1 MLAHEL
7 AHLRRRD
14 LLWLWLFTLGETFF
28 FFHPVVWLAR
38 REWTLATEAACDE
51 MAIRVTRQTP
61 RDYGEMLIDIVATT
75 SRHATPLVAVGI
87 IENAHTLKR
96 RLKLMITTRTR
107 VASIGGIALI
117 SIATLALVPWKLT
130 AQDANAEAVAK
141 LKEENAKLRQE
152 LEAARK
158 DAEVMRVDAELMRKR
173 AVDEREVAILRRE
186 ADRQV
191 QLAREKARNV
201 ERQKRAV
208 EDIRIEQQRRMEALQ
223 DNLRRLRT
231 QFTDDH
237 PSVRKAQTDLELLET
252 EMAAANYDPL
262 EPPRKP
268 ELPRIPEDERATK
281 RFTRHQDEQR
291 ALLQKEIELAE
302 RHVEYV
308 RKAMESG
315 RELPASLLAAQ
326 RELLDVKLQMAR
338 LGNSKAEERAVL
350 LQQLNAAEDMLKEYK
365 KRIELGR
372 YPTGAEIPFEREVL
386 RIKRQLASPE
396 LQN

>member
-1 MLAHEL
+1 M
-7 AHLRRRD
+7 
-14 LLWLWLFTLGETFF
+14 
-28 FFHPVVWLAR
+28 
-38 REWTLATEAACDE
+38 
-51 MAIRVTRQTP
+51 
-61 RDYGEMLIDIVATT
+61 
-75 SRHATPLVAVGI
+75 
-87 IENAHTLKR
+87 
-96 RLKLMITTRTR
+96 
-107 VASIGGIALI
+107 
-117 SIATLALVPWKLT
+117 
-130 AQDANAEAVAK
+130 
-141 LKEENAKLRQE
+141 
-152 LEAARK
+152 
-158 DAEVMRVDAELMRKR
+158 
-173 AVDEREVAILRRE
+173 
-186 ADRQV
+186 
-191 QLAREKARNV
+191 
-201 ERQKRAV
+201 
-208 EDIRIEQQRRMEALQ
+208 
-223 DNLRRLRT
+223 
-231 QFTDDH
+231 
-237 PSVRKAQTDLELLET
+237 
-252 EMAAANYDPL
+252 
-262 EPPRKP
+262 
-268 ELPRIPEDERATK
+268 PRIPEDERATK